1 MWAQIWYR
9 RHSADKYDG
18 LLGKDMAI
26 GSVVLP
32 VSSMEDFVP
41 GARFQA
47 PKSACNVRV

>member
-1 MWAQIWYR
+1 MWAHIWYR

-18 LLGKDMAI
+18 PLGTDMAI
-26 GSVVLP
+26 GVVLP

-47 PKSACNVRV
+47 PKSACSVRV